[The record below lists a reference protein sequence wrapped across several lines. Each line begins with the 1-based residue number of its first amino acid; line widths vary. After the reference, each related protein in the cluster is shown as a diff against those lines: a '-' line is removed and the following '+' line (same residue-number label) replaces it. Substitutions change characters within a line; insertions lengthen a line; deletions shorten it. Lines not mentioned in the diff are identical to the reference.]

1 MVGLT
6 IAFLAAFGASIF
18 VAYAIE
24 AYLSR

>member
-1 MVGLT
+1 MVELT